1 AEIDRLLAIPSP
13 PPSPLSPWSSPLPQI
28 PSPPLPVSPPLRV
41 SSLPLPASPTYPL
54 GYRAAMIWLRAETP
68 STSHPLPSERMFLM
82 LPYRLER
89 GCVESSFAA
98 AARPT
103 RGLRADYG
111 FIATLDDEIRHEPE
125 RDVGYEITDMWD
137 EMLVGMPGALVT
149 DDTELGRRMTDFTT
163 TRDRRD
169 HARTARLLE
178 TEAKLSRQAWVQSM
192 DASDIARSKVM
203 ALHTQKMTPK
213 RTTRSTPAITT
224 TTTTTFVT
232 DYQLKA
238 LINQGIGNAL
248 AARNADRSRNGKDSH
263 DSGMGVMR

>member
-41 SSLPLPASPTYPL
+41 SYLPLPASPTYPL

-125 RDVGYEITDMWD
+125 RDVGYGITDMWD

-163 TRDRRD
+163 TVRHDTDEIYGRLDDAQDDR
-169 HARTARLLE
+169 
-178 TEAKLSRQAWVQSM
+178 
-192 DASDIARSKVM
+192 
-203 ALHTQKMTPK
+203 
-213 RTTRSTPAITT
+213 
-224 TTTTTFVT
+224 
-232 DYQLKA
+232 A
-238 LINQGIGNAL
+238 LICGDRGVAGGRSQKTGIIHRGTKNTEDL
-248 AARNADRSRNGKDSH
+248 TDLDDST
-263 DSGMGVMR
+263 SETTMTS